1 MANFDFINFR
11 NNNNINTNT
20 YTEVR
25 NVRLYKIKIFLKKNK
40 ASGLLNNLGL
50 KNKFFVQF
58 EY

>member
-25 NVRLYKIKIFLKKNK
+25 NVRLYKIKIFLKKK
-40 ASGLLNNLGL
+40 
-50 KNKFFVQF
+50 
-58 EY
+58 